1 MAVDSTA
8 IKIIVDQ
15 KILKDWRH
23 ETLAIGITFLK
34 NVWQTWL
41 REAVAQHREVVE
53 IEVTSNGGGMLW
65 RK

>member
-41 REAVAQHREVVE
+41 REAVAQHPEAVE
-53 IEVTSNGGGMLW
+53 IEVTSNGGGML
-65 RK
+65 